1 MREEKLF
8 PKSKA
13 CKELEKKLGRE
24 RKQKSEQVIKEKLD
38 KKKLDYDIISL
49 VLEVFKKSKFQWQ
62 KEHFEIFNLKPNEFR
77 FKELPKNYR
86 ECVMLG
92 VRLGT
97 MRSKIIYNLRERG
110 LTEKERQ
117 SIDDLVWNFVWYSWE
132 EARTIYDFTIKEL
145 DEIKEDRNED

>member
-1 MREEKLF
+1 MREKKLF
-8 PKSKA
+8 SKSKA

-24 RKQKSEQVIKEKLD
+24 RKQKSEKVIKEKLD
-38 KKKLDYDIISL
+38 KKKLDYDTISL
-49 VLEVFKKSKFQWQ
+49 ILEVFKKSKFQWQ
-62 KEHFEIFNLKPNEFR
+62 KEHFKIFNLRPSEFR
-77 FKELPKNYR
+77 SKELPQNYR

-117 SIDDLVWNFVWYSWE
+117 SMDDLVWNLIWHQWE
-132 EARTIYDFTIKEL
+132 EARTIHDFTIKEL
-145 DEIKEDRNED
+145 DEIKEIRE

>member
-1 MREEKLF
+1 MGEEKSF

-13 CKELEKKLGRE
+13 YKELEKKLSKE
-24 RKQKSEQVIKEKLD
+24 RKQKSEDVIKEKLD
-38 KKKLDYDIISL
+38 KKKIDYDTISL
-49 VLEVFKKSKFQWQ
+49 ILEVFKKSKFQWQ
-62 KEHFEIFNLKPNEFR
+62 KEHFEIFNLRPNEFR
-77 FKELPKNYR
+77 SKELPKNYR

-117 SIDDLVWNFVWYSWE
+117 SIDDLVWNFVWYSWN
-132 EARTIYDFTIKEL
+132 EARTIYDFTIKEH
-145 DEIKEDRNED
+145 